1 MINLMRITAV
11 AVAMLSGLVAVVT
24 VDVIPML
31 LCVYAAAVYLF
42 LDWIKL
48 GQRSDRG

>member
-11 AVAMLSGLVAVVT
+11 AVAILSGLVAVVT
-24 VDVIPML
+24 VDAMSML